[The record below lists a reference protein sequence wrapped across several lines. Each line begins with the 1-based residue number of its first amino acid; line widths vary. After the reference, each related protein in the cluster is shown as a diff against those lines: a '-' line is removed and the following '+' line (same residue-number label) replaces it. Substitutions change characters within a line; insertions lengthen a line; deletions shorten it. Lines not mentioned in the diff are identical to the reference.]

1 MRAASFQ
8 EPDIVRDV
16 LRDCGRIAVVGLSP
30 KAHRP
35 SHYVSVYMKEAGY
48 EVVPVNPGH
57 DSLLGE
63 RCYPSLSAL
72 PAPPEMVNVFR
83 QSRFV
88 SGLVD
93 EAIALG
99 TKALWLQKGVVDE
112 EAARRAEAAGLAV
125 VMDL

>member
-1 MRAASFQ
+1 
-8 EPDIVRDV
+8 
-16 LRDCGRIAVVGLSP
+16 
-30 KAHRP
+30 
-35 SHYVSVYMKEAGY
+35 
-48 EVVPVNPGH
+48 
-57 DSLLGE
+57 SLLGE